1 MRVAVKWFQHR
12 TQGTENCMDEML
24 TFNTASGVFKKNEYL
39 NKSVKICG
47 RNHGIGENRK
57 EKLLTCKIKNGD

>member
-1 MRVAVKWFQHR
+1 
-12 TQGTENCMDEML
+12 MDEML

-47 RNHGIGENRK
+47 RNHGMGENRK
-57 EKLLTCKIKNGD
+57 EKLLTCKIKNGN